1 MKNNSTTKET
11 RSIIDT
17 YFTKRTNELEDYF
30 NKFCS
35 EKERGFFPNM
45 LSEMYIHV
53 IDKIDKLEELIQREE
68 LHFYC
73 IQYIYNQRNWSGT
86 KFKSEITVK
95 ETNESVFASY
105 ETNEKLQGKMLDLAV
120 ENDFDLDDYHVGVS
134 NRHDAKL
141 KMVQDGVDKMTNS
154 QRVLYNK
161 YFIEKQS
168 MRKIAKEVGVSS
180 TAIFNLIKEV
190 KSIITSQETK

>member
-1 MKNNSTTKET
+1 MKNNSTPKET

-17 YFTKRTNELEDYF
+17 YFSTRTKDLEEYF

-35 EKERGFFPNM
+35 DKEKGYFPNM
-45 LSEMYIHV
+45 LSEMYMHV
-53 IDKIDKLEELIQREE
+53 IEKIDKLEELIHREE

-73 IQYIYNQRNWSGT
+73 IQYIYNQRNWQGT
-86 KFKSEITVK
+86 KFKAEITIK
-95 ETNESVFASY
+95 ETNEQILTSH
-105 ETNEKLQGKMLDLAV
+105 ETNEKLQAKMIDLCV
-120 ENDFDLDDYHVGVS
+120 ENDFDLDEYHVAVS
-134 NRHDAKL
+134 NKHDSRL
-141 KMVQDGVDKMTNS
+141 KQVQAGIDKMTNS
-154 QRVLYNK
+154 QKALYNK

-190 KSIITSQETK
+190 KSIITSQ